1 MAHAKIQ
8 SVFGSKILSIIQS
21 ADGKKHRDNWI
32 EVPSVNYWTYI
43 LKAYTNDYGRY
54 LKSWFVFGRIYMY
67 SQKEKNKTIM
77 ILTLQYNSD

>member
-1 MAHAKIQ
+1 LELE
-8 SVFGSKILSIIQS
+8 VDTILFE
-21 ADGKKHRDNWI
+21 DNWI
-32 EVPSVNYWTYI
+32 EVPSVNYSTYI

-77 ILTLQYNSD
+77 ILTITCTFI